1 MIGSVPLPLASIED
15 VFFPC
20 LAVFAALML
29 PVMFIMTRH
38 QQRMT
43 ELMGRQSSQLPAL
56 NEVSELKHEVQQLR
70 EVIANLSHSVGHLN
84 EKSSQDNQI
93 EARIKGIE

>member
-1 MIGSVPLPLASIED
+1 MPLPLASFED

-20 LAVFAALML
+20 LAVFAVLML
-29 PVMFIMTRH
+29 PVIFIMTRH

-43 ELMGRQSSQLPAL
+43 ELMGRQPSQLPDQ

-70 EVIANLSHSVGHLN
+70 QVVATLSDSVGHLH
-84 EKSSQDNQI
+84 EKPSQEDQI